1 MATLPITLWQ
11 ADGETVLT
19 MTDFL
24 SWGSKI
30 NVDGDCSHGIKTLAP
45 WKKRMKNLDRIFK
58 SRDIILLTNVQIVKA
73 SQSYV
78 FASSYVQMWELN
90 HKKGWVL
97 KNWCFRT
104 VVLEETLESPLDS
117 KEIKTVNPKG
127 NQPSIF
133 IGRTDAEDWCWE
145 RGRAGGEGMTG
156 WDGWM
161 ASPIQWTWVWA
172 KSGRWRRT
180 GKPGMLQSMGSQRVG
195 LDLVTKQQNP
205 IVGRVYFPPHWF

>member
-30 NVDGDCSHGIKTLAP
+30 SVDGDCSHEIKTLAP

-78 FASSYVQMWELN
+78 FPSSYVQM
-90 HKKGWVL
+90 
-97 KNWCFRT
+97 
-104 VVLEETLESPLDS
+104 
-117 KEIKTVNPKG
+117 
-127 NQPSIF
+127 
-133 IGRTDAEDWCWE
+133 
-145 RGRAGGEGMTG
+145 
-156 WDGWM
+156 
-161 ASPIQWTWVWA
+161 
-172 KSGRWRRT
+172 
-180 GKPGMLQSMGSQRVG
+180 
-195 LDLVTKQQNP
+195 
-205 IVGRVYFPPHWF
+205 